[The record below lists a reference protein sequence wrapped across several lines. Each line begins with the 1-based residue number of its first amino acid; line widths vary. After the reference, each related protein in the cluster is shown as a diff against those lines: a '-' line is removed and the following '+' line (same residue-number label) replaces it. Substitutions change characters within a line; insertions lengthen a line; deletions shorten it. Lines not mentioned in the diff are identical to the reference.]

1 MDGFNFNKKITAILF
16 ASFIVLFVSNVT
28 DLLYNP
34 STHTEPARGYK
45 VDIEQEQNASVQDA
59 TAANVQVD
67 IQALIAQANIAKGKE
82 VSKKCVSCHTFEK
95 GGANKVGPNLWHIVG
110 NKKAHLGDAFNYSKA
125 MLSAGGTW
133 EYQDLFQFLT
143 KPQAY
148 VKGTRMAFAG
158 ISKPQDIADLIA
170 YIKSLE

>member
-1 MDGFNFNKKITAILF
+1 MDGFHLNKIFTAILF
-16 ASFIVLFVSNVT
+16 ASFLVLLISNVV
-28 DLLYNP
+28 DLLYDPNP
-34 STHTEPARGYK
+34 HEEEVKGYQINIAEQVST
-45 VDIEQEQNASVQDA
+45 QVQA
-59 TAANVQVD
+59 TAEQQID
-67 IQALIAQANIAKGKE
+67 IAALIAQANITKGKE
-82 VSKKCVSCHTFEK
+82 ITKKCISCHTFEK

-110 NKKAHLGDAFNYSKA
+110 NKKAHLGNAFNYSQA
-125 MLSAGGTW
+125 MLNKGGTW
-133 EYQDLFQFLT
+133 EYDDLFQFLT

>member
-1 MDGFNFNKKITAILF
+1 MDGFQLNKIFTAILF
-16 ASFIVLFVSNVT
+16 ACFIVLFVSNVT

-34 STHTEPARGYK
+34 EPHAEPVRGYK
-45 VDIEQEQNASVQDA
+45 VDVEQQGLIEES
-59 TAANVQVD
+59 AAVPDVQVD
-67 IQALIAQANIAKGKE
+67 IQALVAQANITKGKE
-82 VSKKCVSCHTFEK
+82 ISKKCVSCHTFEK
-95 GGANKVGPNLWHIVG
+95 GGANKVGPNLWHIIG

-125 MLSAGGTW
+125 MLNIGGTW
-133 EYQDLFQFLT
+133 EYHDLFQFLT

-170 YIKSLE
+170 YMKSLE

>member
-1 MDGFNFNKKITAILF
+1 MDGFQLNKIFTAILF

-34 STHTEPARGYK
+34 DPHTESARGYK
-45 VDIEQEQNASVQDA
+45 VDLEQQGSIESTTVADM
-59 TAANVQVD
+59 QVD
-67 IQALIAQANIAKGKE
+67 FQALIAQGNITKGKE
-82 VSKKCVSCHTFEK
+82 VSKKCISCHTFEK

-125 MLSAGGTW
+125 MLSSGGTW
-133 EYQDLFQFLT
+133 EHQDLFQFLT

-148 VKGTRMAFAG
+148 VKGTRMAFIG

-170 YIKSLE
+170 YMKSLE